1 MSAIDELLRS
11 FFATLPGWPDHIH
24 ITKCGGPRPIYD
36 GALKRWTAA
45 LDRHIETQ
53 WLTVD
58 ALVALSEKKRD
69 ERLAMAQEARR
80 QGRSILADRA
90 QQEQRFADAWR
101 AMPQVVAEHYCITL
115 DRVPASM
122 HDAIVRNTA
131 QTDAWKRWMAIE
143 SFDDLSTHPS
153 LVVDTRHFDTDF
165 REKLLAS
172 LGDVDSQLDG
182 IAIHGENFAALSWLA
197 ARNLDAIRCVF
208 IDPPYNTLSKVWT
221 YDDRLAR
228 QTWRVMMRDRIAA
241 AHALLADEGA
251 MFVSLD
257 DHEHMALRSL
267 MDEIFGEDNFLATI
281 VWEKVHTRKNSAK
294 HFSVS
299 HDYIPAYA
307 KDRSRWKRQLLPRDD
322 TSAYANSDNDPKGAW
337 KLDPV
342 YANKPYA
349 ADYTIRKPSGVV
361 LERPAGRYW
370 RFSEETFRRKAE
382 AGEVVWGEGG
392 AWPMVKR
399 YLADVQPGLV
409 PTTLFT

>member
-1 MSAIDELLRS
+1 
-11 FFATLPGWPDHIH
+11 
-24 ITKCGGPRPIYD
+24 
-36 GALKRWTAA
+36 
-45 LDRHIETQ
+45 
-53 WLTVD
+53 
-58 ALVALSEKKRD
+58 
-69 ERLAMAQEARR
+69 
-80 QGRSILADRA
+80 
-90 QQEQRFADAWR
+90 
-101 AMPQVVAEHYCITL
+101 
-115 DRVPASM
+115 
-122 HDAIVRNTA
+122 
-131 QTDAWKRWMAIE
+131 
-143 SFDDLSTHPS
+143 
-153 LVVDTRHFDTDF
+153 
-165 REKLLAS
+165 
-172 LGDVDSQLDG
+172 
-182 IAIHGENFAALSWLA
+182 
-197 ARNLDAIRCVF
+197 
-208 IDPPYNTLSKVWT
+208 
-221 YDDRLAR
+221 
-228 QTWRVMMRDRIAA
+228 
-241 AHALLADEGA
+241 

-409 PTTLFT
+409 PTTLFTREFAGDNAQANAELAAMFGPARAVTYPKPSLLVRRLVQIATSPESRDRVLDFFAGSGTTAQAVIDQNRLDGGNRRWIVVEKDDVFDTVLVPRIMKSIYSDKWKNARPIGSRGVSHLFKVVHLRSLEDATT